1 MEKERNNDFFIG
13 EENDDEFFEDNSIM
27 NRMIQMSHIEL
38 RASDLSDQN
47 KIVQDISNEESLIK
61 EALKDGSLDASVSV
75 EEDQS

>member
-38 RASDLSDQN
+38 RASDLSD
-47 KIVQDISNEESLIK
+47 
-61 EALKDGSLDASVSV
+61 
-75 EEDQS
+75 